1 MKWITKALP
10 DADTAHCCVAIT
22 ANEQLQEPRIFFT
35 LDLLSV
41 VIQCNGEVFT
51 SKADVLKSSA
61 TLQQQSL
68 HHSNISVVANYISVC
83 LLELTSENG
92 SYAQETY

>member
-1 MKWITKALP
+1 MNNFRNPEFGL
-10 DADTAHCCVAIT
+10 
-22 ANEQLQEPRIFFT
+22 IFFT

-51 SKADVLKSSA
+51 SKADVLNSSV

-68 HHSNISVVANYISVC
+68 HHSNISVVANYISIC

-92 SYAQETY
+92 SYAQKTY